1 MKRILIFLFLFPAI
15 ATASFYAV
23 VYILT
28 GAELDSV
35 SGPALLYA
43 AFAGPGLVLALVDWL
58 IAKTPI
64 PAVIGTTL
72 FVYGALVLYLAWD
85 GNAAATNV
93 TSLAKLS
100 GETSA
105 ELPAIAIFLV
115 ATSFDAELTGP
126 GRDGF
131 RCAYPSCALPRT
143 KPAAL
148 IISLTHNLPYPT

>member
-85 GNAAATNV
+85 GNARWIPV
-93 TSLAKLS
+93 LGLI
-100 GETSA
+100 G
-105 ELPAIAIFLV
+105 AI
-115 ATSFDAELTGP
+115 
-126 GRDGF
+126 
-131 RCAYPSCALPRT
+131 
-143 KPAAL
+143 PAAL
-148 IISLTHNLPYPT
+148 CSWLSREKLKGSVDA